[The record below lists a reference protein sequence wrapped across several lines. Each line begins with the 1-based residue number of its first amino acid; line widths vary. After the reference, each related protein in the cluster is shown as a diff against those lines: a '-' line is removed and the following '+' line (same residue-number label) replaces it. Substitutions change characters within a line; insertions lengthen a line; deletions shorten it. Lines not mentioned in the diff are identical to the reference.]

1 MLGKLSAVDLRA
13 SGSAEY
19 AVHKYIFSKCVFG
32 LWDEVRVAPSY
43 CSLSL
48 LSLLVLI
55 INNPTVR
62 IRGITVSLGNF
73 QLTNCRWRLKEMK
86 KDQ

>member
-1 MLGKLSAVDLRA
+1 MLGKLSALEHLEVLNMLFINIY
-13 SGSAEY
+13 SAN
-19 AVHKYIFSKCVFG
+19 VS
-32 LWDEVRVAPSY
+32 LDEVRVAPPY

-55 INNPTVR
+55 IINPTVR

-73 QLTNCRWRLKEMK
+73 QLSNCRWRLKEMK